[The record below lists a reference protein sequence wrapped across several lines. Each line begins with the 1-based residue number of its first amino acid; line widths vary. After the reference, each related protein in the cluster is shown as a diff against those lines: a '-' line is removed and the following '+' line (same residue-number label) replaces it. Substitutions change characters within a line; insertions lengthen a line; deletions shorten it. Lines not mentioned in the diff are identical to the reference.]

1 MATPDRILLD
11 KAINLIN
18 NVGQYGPLDATID
31 SYKQAAD
38 YADDAKKYAELAQ
51 SGITSGSI
59 SVSTITA
66 SSFMFTETL
75 GDFYGEGSPEG
86 VVVATRGSTYRQIDG
101 EPNACFYVKESDEG
115 SVGWV
120 AK

>member
-1 MATPDRILLD
+1 MAIPDRGLMD
-11 KAINLIN
+11 KALNLIN

-31 SYKQAAD
+31 SYKQSAD

-59 SVSTITA
+59 TVTSVTA
-66 SSFMFTETL
+66 TSFLYTETL
-75 GDFYGEGSPEG
+75 GDFYGEGNPEG
-86 VVVATRGSTYRQIDG
+86 VVVATRGSTYRRTDG

-115 SVGWV
+115 SIGWV